1 MCRFTICVNKKN
13 NGKERADF
21 FTLQVWESRA
31 EFVTKYFDKGSSIYV
46 VGELVNTQW
55 TDQQGVKRYG
65 VQVNAKEVHF
75 VDKKAEMPTEQTA
88 PAEYPPP
95 TEMPEL
101 ADEEELPF

>member
-1 MCRFTICVNKKN
+1 M
-13 NGKERADF
+13 
-21 FTLQVWESRA
+21 
-31 EFVTKYFDKGSSIYV
+31 TKYFDKGSSIYV

-65 VQVNAKEVHF
+65 VQVNAREVHF
-75 VDKKAEMPTEQTA
+75 VDKKTEMPTEQTA

-95 TEMPEL
+95 MEMPEL